1 MIREQVVSREQATAL
16 ANGSGPSLYFKGFF
30 DKSNLCTSFFRST
43 HFLWFFSE
51 CYSISLEL
59 LPHLLPLPPYHYYLN
74 LPCMTIKLLF
84 GSTCP
89 LYYDKQLKITNIR
102 LCEFFTQTQKMLLSM
117 SKNFHNQSQCYLF
130 TCRKKKITSGNISN
144 SLFGWASHCERGW
157 RLLVCGQKF
166 VKIQNLIK
174 SSENYHTFALN
185 IQAFS
190 HYS

>member
-59 LPHLLPLPPYHYYLN
+59 LPHLLPLPPCHYYLN

-89 LYYDKQLKITNIR
+89 LYYDKHYDIKITNIR

-117 SKNFHNQSQCYLF
+117 SKNFHNQSQCWSFYLS
-130 TCRKKKITSGNISN
+130 KKKKLHQAIYLTP
-144 SLFGWASHCERGW
+144 SLVE
-157 RLLVCGQKF
+157 LVT
-166 VKIQNLIK
+166 VKEAGDYWSVDRSL
-174 SSENYHTFALN
+174 
-185 IQAFS
+185 
-190 HYS
+190 